1 MKEVYVEGLFIPS
14 NKMTSEHLA
23 ITPETFN
30 EIFGEYPITNAEYYD
45 DFYETYEYYDDFYET
60 YGSDGFEHRYIDEN
74 KFFNE
79 LVNIYP
85 CEMVYDSGIPE
96 EERILIRDMFN
107 NLNNTNRI
115 ANVSF
120 TLHVLDDND

>member
-14 NKMTSEHLA
+14 NKMTSEHIA
-23 ITPETFN
+23 ITPETFK
-30 EIFGEYPITNAEYYD
+30 EIFGEYPLTNAEFYC
-45 DFYETYEYYDDFYET
+45 DFYES
-60 YGSDGFEHRYIDEN
+60 YGDDGFEDDYIDKN
-74 KFFNE
+74 RFFGE
-79 LVNIYP
+79 LVDCYP
-85 CEMVYDSGIPE
+85 CEMVFDSDIPE